1 MHVGQYRV
9 RYRDVYSAGIVLNSR
24 FLDMCDE
31 AFTEY
36 FRGLGFTPDDLY
48 AVPFNGALAHMD
60 AAFHASAGIDD
71 ILDFDVACDHVGSS
85 SMVLTYT
92 ITRAG
97 SSVFT
102 GKARYVNIDES
113 GTPTPIP
120 QPIRDALAAP

>member
-1 MHVGQYRV
+1 MHVGHYRV
-9 RYRDVYSAGIVLNSR
+9 RYRDVYSAGVVLNSR

-36 FRGLGFTPDDLY
+36 FRLLGFAPEALY

-60 AAFHASAGIDD
+60 ATFEAGATIDD
-71 ILDFDVACDHVGSS
+71 ILDFDVSCDHVGNS

-92 ITRAG
+92 ITRDG
-97 SSVFT
+97 SPVFT

-120 QPIRDALAAP
+120 QPIRDAVVAP